1 MMMVVLVFLI
11 VVVLVSLFDQCNS
24 SSGIRDATLHDME
37 IIDDLS
43 GADIISEATFALEE
57 LTKLSETKIY
67 DTLALSKVKSAYR
80 QEGIFHYNTVMTIEL
95 SSPYFVSG
103 NATEDFEVIVMR
115 HKEDDV
121 RSIAIDEFPNMNEKV
136 SRQFLQKKIIEK
148 RKEREISFRKLELQA
163 LLFDDF
169 YLDDKQHDYA
179 LLDDIPSL
187 LESLDNQSL
196 VDLRKRNSEALQKRL
211 QGQQLKEERELI
223 TFTLSKLYHI
233 SIKNDEASDFQI
245 ERSIKLLD
253 LTIAQ
258 LQLEKIEANVT
269 KMEAV
274 ILDKNGD
281 SSM

>member
-1 MMMVVLVFLI
+1 MMLVLMFVIILVI
-11 VVVLVSLFDQCNS
+11 VFDQCNS
-24 SSGIRDATLHDME
+24 SSGIRDATLHDIE
-37 IIDDLS
+37 VIDDLT
-43 GADIISEATFALEE
+43 GTDIITEATFALEE
-57 LTKLSETKIY
+57 LTKLSETRIY
-67 DTLALSKVKSAYR
+67 DTLTLTKVKSAYR

-121 RSIAIDEFPNMNEKV
+121 RSIAIDEFPSMDEKV

-148 RKEREISFRKLELQA
+148 RKEREVSFRKLELQA

-179 LLDDIPSL
+179 VLDDIPSL
-187 LESLDNQSL
+187 LESLDTPSL
-196 VDLRKRNSEALQKRL
+196 KDLRKRNSEALQRRL
-211 QGQQLKEERELI
+211 QGQQLKEERELGSLS
-223 TFTLSKLYHI
+223 LSKLYHI

-245 ERSIKLLD
+245 ERSVKLLD

-258 LQLEKIEANVT
+258 LQLEKIETAT
-269 KMEAV
+269 TTMEAV
-274 ILDKNGD
+274 IVDKSGD

>member
-1 MMMVVLVFLI
+1 MLVLMFVIILVI
-11 VVVLVSLFDQCNS
+11 VFDQCNS
-24 SSGIRDATLHDME
+24 SSGIRDATLHDIE
-37 IIDDLS
+37 VIDDLT
-43 GADIISEATFALEE
+43 GTDIITEATFALEE
-57 LTKLSETKIY
+57 LTKLSETRIY
-67 DTLALSKVKSAYR
+67 DTLTLTKVKSAYR

-121 RSIAIDEFPNMNEKV
+121 RSIAIDEFPSMDEKV

-148 RKEREISFRKLELQA
+148 RKEREVSFRKLELQA

-179 LLDDIPSL
+179 VLDDIPSL
-187 LESLDNQSL
+187 LESLDTPSL
-196 VDLRKRNSEALQKRL
+196 KDLRKRNSEALQRRL
-211 QGQQLKEERELI
+211 QGQQLKEERELGSLS
-223 TFTLSKLYHI
+223 LSKLYHI

-245 ERSIKLLD
+245 ERSVKLLD

-258 LQLEKIEANVT
+258 LQLEKIETAT
-269 KMEAV
+269 TTMEAV
-274 ILDKNGD
+274 IVDKSGD